1 MFKIS
6 ISFLVIYADIN
17 ANSDTC
23 HKQIKL
29 YDVCVWCIIN
39 CESIYILSADEDEAD
54 EDFVG
59 ESEEGRAA
67 SQKASLSEE
76 GEGEDCWFWNSP
88 FVGQGD
94 HSDWWSRCSAE
105 RAYQP

>member
-94 HSDWWSRCSAE
+94 HSDWWSRCPAE
-105 RAYQP
+105 RA

>member
-1 MFKIS
+1 MMNLW
-6 ISFLVIYADIN
+6 FLVYFF
-17 ANSDTC
+17 
-23 HKQIKL
+23 
-29 YDVCVWCIIN
+29 N

-59 ESEEGRAA
+59 ESEKGRAA

-94 HSDWWSRCSAE
+94 HSDWWSRCPAE